1 MVVMVV
7 MIVVM
12 IGVMIMMVK
21 GCGSIRTPSFRAG
34 RFQVRALAPS
44 HLDLTLDTMEM
55 MMMMMMAVVVV
66 VVVVVVVPQEPQLA
80 EEHCKQ
86 GSFVNSGRCEGGRGM
101 NSFSP

>member
-1 MVVMVV
+1 

-55 MMMMMMAVVVV
+55 MMMMMMAVVV
-66 VVVVVVVPQEPQLA
+66 PQEPQLA

>member
-66 VVVVVVVPQEPQLA
+66 VVVVVVPQEPQLA

-86 GSFVNSGRCEGGRGM
+86 GSFVNSSRCEGGRGM

>member
-1 MVVMVV
+1 

-66 VVVVVVVPQEPQLA
+66 VVVVVVVPVVPQEPQLA

>member
-1 MVVMVV
+1 

-44 HLDLTLDTMEM
+44 HLDLTLDTMDM
-55 MMMMMMAVVVV
+55 MMMMIAAVVVV
-66 VVVVVVVPQEPQLA
+66 GVVVP
-80 EEHCKQ
+80 
-86 GSFVNSGRCEGGRGM
+86 
-101 NSFSP
+101 

>member
-1 MVVMVV
+1 

-44 HLDLTLDTMEM
+44 HLDLALDTME
-55 MMMMMMAVVVV
+55 MMMAVVVV
-66 VVVVVVVPQEPQLA
+66 VVVVVVVPQEPQFA

-86 GSFVNSGRCEGGRGM
+86 GSFVNSSRCEGGRGL

>member
-1 MVVMVV
+1 

-55 MMMMMMAVVVV
+55 MIMMMMMVVVV
-66 VVVVVVVPQEPQLA
+66 VVVVVEA
-80 EEHCKQ
+80 EEEEEERILPCRRLRH
-86 GSFVNSGRCEGGRGM
+86 GPNIRIRVI
-101 NSFSP
+101 PTPI

>member
-1 MVVMVV
+1 

-44 HLDLTLDTMEM
+44 HLDLALDTME
-55 MMMMMMAVVVV
+55 MMMAVVVV

-86 GSFVNSGRCEGGRGM
+86 GSFVNSSRCEGGRGM

>member
-1 MVVMVV
+1 

-55 MMMMMMAVVVV
+55 MIMMMMM